1 VPDDPQDE
9 VQQPV
14 LIVIR
19 KTPDATAAAPAPD
32 APDVPAVAS
41 ADVPAADP
49 NPPQTQA
56 TDFLSI
62 VTQAGLT
69 AAGLFSGDGDGA
81 PSAPGQE
88 QPATDSNAA
97 EGLNFANFF
106 AIFGAL
112 ETLQGLV
119 ANLLA
124 SPDVAA
130 AYIQPVPEL
139 PVWDA
144 PASGS
149 GGATGPAPS
158 GATPDFSAHQGYL
171 NPAPEGIDA
180 LYAWTCAGG
189 KGAGVQIIDIEGGWQ
204 VSHED
209 LAQNQGGI
217 IGGAAFTGQ
226 HWVDHGTA
234 VLGEFSGD
242 DNGFGVTG
250 ICPDATVSM
259 ISHRTAT
266 PAVQIKLAAD
276 KLNAGD
282 ILLLEMHQPGP
293 AYNFQSRDDQ
303 LGYIA
308 VEFWPD
314 IWASIKYATNKG
326 IIVIEAAGNGAQNFD
341 DPIYNTA
348 PTGWPAG
355 WTNPFARGSYDSGAI
370 LVGAGSPPPT
380 THGKDQVPGGGN
392 LTTDRARLSFSNY
405 GAAVDV
411 QGWGLEVTS
420 TGYGDLQGGTDQN
433 FWYTD
438 SFGGTSGASPIVVGA
453 VGCMQG
459 VRKAASLAVLTPDQ
473 VRNIFRTTGSPQQ
486 DGVFGAA
493 TQNIGNRPDL
503 KAILP
508 LIISTIY
515 NANDGVTPA
524 SDGTA
529 AA

>member
-1 VPDDPQDE
+1 ME
-9 VQQPV
+9 
-14 LIVIR
+14 
-19 KTPDATAAAPAPD
+19 
-32 APDVPAVAS
+32 
-41 ADVPAADP
+41 
-49 NPPQTQA
+49 
-56 TDFLSI
+56 
-62 VTQAGLT
+62 
-69 AAGLFSGDGDGA
+69 
-81 PSAPGQE
+81 
-88 QPATDSNAA
+88 
-97 EGLNFANFF
+97 
-106 AIFGAL
+106 
-112 ETLQGLV
+112 GLV

-158 GATPDFSAHQGYL
+158 GSTPDFSARQGYL
-171 NPAPEGIDA
+171 SPAPEGIDA
-180 LYAWTCAGG
+180 VYAWTCAEVKARESISLTSKADGR
-189 KGAGVQIIDIEGGWQ
+189 
-204 VSHED
+204 VSRRGS
-209 LAQNQGGI
+209 AQNQGGI
-217 IGGAAFTGQ
+217 LGGAAFTGQ

-242 DNGFGVTG
+242 DNGYGVSG
-250 ICPDATVSM
+250 ICPNAVVSM

-276 KLNAGD
+276 KLSAGD

-293 AYNFQSRDDQ
+293 AYNFQSRSDQ

-314 IWASIKYATNKG
+314 IWTSIKYATNKG
-326 IIVIEAAGNGAQNFD
+326 IIVIEAAGNGAQNFE
-341 DPIYNTA
+341 DPIYSTA

-411 QGWGLEVTS
+411 QAWGLEVTS

-438 SFGGTSGASPIVVGA
+438 TFGGTSGASPIVVGA

-459 VRKAASLAVLTPDQ
+459 VRKAADLAVLTPDQ
-473 VRNIFRTTGSPQQ
+473 VRDISAPQAHHNKMEFS
-486 DGVFGAA
+486 GPA
-493 TQNIGNRPDL
+493 TQNIGNRPNL

-529 AA
+529 TG